1 MVLNEIYSKIHEYKN
16 DNLSV
21 LLERIND
28 IKILTLFQFIS

>member
-16 DNLSV
+16 DNLYV